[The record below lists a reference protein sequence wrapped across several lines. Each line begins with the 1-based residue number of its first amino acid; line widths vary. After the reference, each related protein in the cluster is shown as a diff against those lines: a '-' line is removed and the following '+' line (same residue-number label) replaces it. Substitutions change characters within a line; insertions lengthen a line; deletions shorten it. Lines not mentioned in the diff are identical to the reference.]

1 MKALSQLALLLITFT
16 HLAAQPAK
24 SSLLWQ
30 ISGNGLEKPSYLFGT
45 FHIMCK
51 GEFDISGELASK
63 LKTTQQ
69 FYGEI
74 NLDEP
79 DIQTKMISKLMLSGT
94 TLQAMIP
101 ATDYQKIN
109 TGFQEITGMP
119 MATFNSF
126 KPFLCVSLLALKSIT
141 CNETVQPETEF
152 VSVAKKNN
160 LPILGL
166 ETIDDQINAID
177 REPLDSQISSLQ
189 KMILNFDSVKTVF
202 NQLTAMYKTRNID
215 SIYLFMKSTGTSN
228 DNFETELL
236 VNRNRKWIPVI
247 EKAIKE
253 KSSFFAVGAGHLGGE
268 QGMINLLRK
277 KGFRLEPVMY

>member
-1 MKALSQLALLLITFT
+1 MKALSQLALLLITVT

-51 GEFDISGELASK
+51 DDFAVSGELAST
-63 LKTTQQ
+63 LKATQQ

-74 NLDEP
+74 KLDDP
-79 DIQTKMISKLMLSGT
+79 DIQTKMMSKLQLSGT
-94 TLQAMIP
+94 TMQAMIP
-101 ATDYQKIN
+101 AADYQKVN
-109 TGFQEITGMP
+109 AGFQEITGMT

-126 KPFLCVSLLALKSIT
+126 KPFLCLSLLTLKSIA

-160 LPILGL
+160 LPILDL

-215 SIYLFMKSTGTSN
+215 SIYLFMKSTGASN

-236 VNRNRKWIPVI
+236 INRNLKWIPVI

-268 QGMINLLRK
+268 QGVINLLRK
-277 KGFRLEPVMY
+277 KGFRLEPVQY